1 MYVLH
6 NNTIFYLCVK
16 ENPKSSPEELCISF
30 LESAHCD
37 QNLIFHPIC
46 CNNTQLPLQFT
57 ITASTQSSPSNG
69 IHNTHQKGTHHPTQ
83 RGWPFIRGD
92 WGKVQPSLIHSLP
105 HPLQVCTNQ
114 RLLLCEAQTWSSSY
128 IHHP

>member
-1 MYVLH
+1 MYVLKI
-6 NNTIFYLCVK
+6 NPIFSLCVK
-16 ENPKSSPEELCISF
+16 KIPKAPQRSCAFLF
-30 LESAHCD
+30 LESARCD

-46 CNNTQLPLQFT
+46 CDNTQLPLRFT

-92 WGKVQPSLIHSLP
+92 WGKVQPSLIHSLL

-128 IHHP
+128 IH